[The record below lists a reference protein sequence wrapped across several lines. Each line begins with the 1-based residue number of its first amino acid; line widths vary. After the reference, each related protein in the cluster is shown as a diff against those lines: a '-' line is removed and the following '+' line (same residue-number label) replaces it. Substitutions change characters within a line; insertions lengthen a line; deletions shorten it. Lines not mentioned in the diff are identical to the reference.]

1 MIIPYL
7 VGSVII
13 AGALFLNSNRLLNKL
28 LVIAFMILQWA
39 FTLFELFHKGMV
51 EYSYFLPDALA
62 LLLLITV
69 SIISIPAMAHSYDY
83 IYHEKDNPRTRGIYY
98 GAMVLLVMSLSAAYL
113 SSHIAVTWIFVEIT
127 TLSASALIF
136 HRRNA
141 GSIEATW
148 KYVFVSSISLVFVFI
163 GILFLSI
170 ALGKG
175 KEEGMFYSE
184 LVNLAPELNT
194 FWLKMAF
201 IFIFTGYTTK
211 LGLVPM
217 YTAGIDAKD
226 KAPTPAAALF
236 SSVLMNVGF
245 VGMFRFYQ
253 VVAHTSIH
261 PWANHVIMIAAF
273 LSIFVATVYMLKVKN
288 IKRMLA
294 YSSIEHMGLIMLGLV
309 AGGIGYYAAVL
320 HLILHSFAKSA
331 LFLQIGHLYKTFKTK
346 NIYAIGNYFK
356 YNVSGAVFLLLAF
369 IVVTAMPPSGLFI
382 SEFYIFKAL
391 FEGGLIWLLIP
402 VLILLT
408 MIIWALGKNILKMV
422 FIPPVGFNEEKVDPV
437 NPYET
442 LSQYLLLGLVIYLG
456 INPPQAFVDLIHE
469 AVKNLTF

>member
-7 VGSVII
+7 VGSVLI
-13 AGALFLNSNRLLNKL
+13 AGALFLNSNRLVNKL

-39 FTLFELFHKGMV
+39 FTLFEVFHKGMV

-69 SIISIPAMAHSYDY
+69 SIICIPAMAHSYDY
-83 IYHEKDNPRTRGIYY
+83 VYHEKDNPRTRGIYY

-175 KEEGMFYSE
+175 NEEGMFYE
-184 LVNLAPELNT
+184 KMVILAPGLNT

-211 LGLVPM
+211 LGLV
-217 YTAGIDAKD
+217 
-226 KAPTPAAALF
+226 

-253 VVAHTSIH
+253 VVANTSIH

-294 YSSIEHMGLIMLGLV
+294 YSSIEHMGLIMLGIV
-309 AGGIGYYAAVL
+309 AGGIGYYAAIL

-422 FIPPVGFNEEKVDPV
+422 FIPPVGFNEAKVDPV

-469 AVKNLTF
+469 AVKNVTF

>member
-7 VGSVII
+7 VGSVLI
-13 AGALFLNSNRLLNKL
+13 AGTLFLNTNRFVNKL

-39 FTLFELFHKGMV
+39 FTLFEVFHKGMV

-69 SIISIPAMAHSYDY
+69 SIICIPAMAHSYDY
-83 IYHEKDNPRTRGIYY
+83 VYHEKDNPRTRGIYY

-175 KEEGMFYSE
+175 NEEGMFYE
-184 LVNLAPELNT
+184 KMVILAPGLNT

-226 KAPTPAAALF
+226 KAPTPAAAMF

-253 VVAHTSIH
+253 VVANTSIH

-294 YSSIEHMGLIMLGLV
+294 YSSIEHMGLIMLGIV
-309 AGGIGYYAAVL
+309 AGGIGYYAAIL

-422 FIPPVGFNEEKVDPV
+422 FIPPVGFNEAKVDPV

-469 AVKNLTF
+469 AVKNVTF